1 MKKTFIRAAVFLMA
15 TLGIVVGAAGNAFA
29 CSDNPGPRSDE
40 LAARLPQVNYGDHG
54 RYALELQLALR
65 FHGYATLQ
73 GTGTYAENTLAA
85 VQDFQRKNGINDSG
99 IVGSKTWHALVG
111 SIPIGLTHNSDD
123 LARPAY
129 GINPGEVNAEK
140 MFNLTNLLMR
150 IYPYDVINGESDA
163 YNPRLVSV
171 VQDFQRR
178 AGIRDSGIV
187 GPLTW
192 DALFQTVAVSG
203 GWSC

>member
-1 MKKTFIRAAVFLMA
+1 MKKLLVRAAVFLMA
-15 TLGIVVGAAGNAFA
+15 TVGVVVGTAGNALA
-29 CSDNPGPRSDE
+29 CNDPGGTRSDE

-65 FHGYATLQ
+65 FQGYKNLQ
-73 GTGTYAENTLAA
+73 GTGNYADSTLAA

-111 SIPIGLTHNSDD
+111 SIPSLLTHNSDD
-123 LARPAY
+123 IVRPTY
-129 GINPGEVNAEK
+129 GINPGEDNPEK
-140 MFNLTNLLMR
+140 MSQLTNLLMR
-150 IYPYDVINGESDA
+150 IYPYQVGNGPDA
-163 YNPRLVSV
+163 YGPELVSV

-178 AGIRDSGIV
+178 AGIKDSGIV

-192 DALFQTVAVSG
+192 DALYQTVAVSG